1 MQRIGA
7 SDAKRLRQL
16 NDQLDSRLIRTVL
29 TPEGKRIMPQ
39 TRMDRLM
46 RGTGKLSAD
55 EREKLN
61 RLSNNA
67 RAVGQLSKRKT
78 IGNGHTRLSTRTHK
92 NRSIRDWVLHGKE
105 RDAPRP
111 DDKEGKIDEQK
122 AIHGL
127 RFLGV
132 DPSEKT
138 YYLRKVRT

>member
-7 SDAKRLRQL
+7 SDAQRLRKL
-16 NDQLDSRLIRTVL
+16 NEQLDSRLIRTVI

-39 TRMDRLM
+39 KRMDRLL
-46 RGTGKLSAD
+46 RGTGRLSAD
-55 EREKLN
+55 ERENLE

-67 RAVGQLSKRKT
+67 RAVGQLSKRKP
-78 IGNGHTRLSTRTHK
+78 IGNGHTRLSKQTRK
-92 NRSIRDWVLHGKE
+92 NRSIRDWLKHGKE

-111 DDKEGKIDEQK
+111 DDVAGKIDEQK

-138 YYLRKVRT
+138 YYLRKVRA